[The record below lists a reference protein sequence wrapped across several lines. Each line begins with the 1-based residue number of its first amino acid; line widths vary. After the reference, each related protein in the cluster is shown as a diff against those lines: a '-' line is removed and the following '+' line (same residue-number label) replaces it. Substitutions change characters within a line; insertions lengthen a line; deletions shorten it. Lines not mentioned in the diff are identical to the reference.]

1 MIRLIPCLLA
11 VFVLG
16 DALYAGGDEVDSRRV
31 MVVRKMEAD
40 AHGDRELKLKE
51 IRKRLEKVNREL
63 AELRTMMHG
72 ARSELHVSP
81 HMGKKQQRVRLV
93 APHIEGDL
101 RTLHVEVEGCREC
114 EGECKCGRKKPHV
127 RFERRVL
134 ATRSDQDGVF
144 VLRETDEHKPAK
156 KAKKAKRAVMMGG
169 MMPLGGPDNPRA
181 KLKELYAKQKHY
193 AAAAKKAIEKGD
205 YEAAAKHA
213 HLAAT
218 TGKAIEA
225 AKKVMAARAAAA
237 RRHGPGP
244 GGPSFGVGGPHPMEA
259 RMKKIEQRL
268 DRIEAVLKRLV
279 ADKKRAR

>member
-11 VFVLG
+11 VFVMG
-16 DALYAGGDEVDSRRV
+16 DALYAGGDETDERRV
-31 MVVRKMEAD
+31 MVVRKMEAGS
-40 AHGDRELKLKE
+40 HGDREVKLKE

-63 AELRTMMHG
+63 AELRAMMHDKG
-72 ARSELHVSP
+72 HVLHVTP
-81 HMGKKQQRVRLV
+81 RVGKDPRRLRQ
-93 APHIEGDL
+93 AMPRLEG
-101 RTLHVEVEGCREC
+101 RRVEVELDVCREC
-114 EGECKCGRKKPHV
+114 DGECQCGEKKRHV
-127 RFERRVL
+127 RIERRVM

-144 VLRETDEHKPAK
+144 VLREAGEKKHAK
-156 KAKKAKRAVMMGG
+156 YKKKKGAVMFGG
-169 MMPLGGPDNPRA
+169 MVPPGGPDIPAA
-181 KLKELYAKQKHY
+181 KLKELCAKQKHY
-193 AAAAKKAIEKGD
+193 AAAARKAIEKGD
-205 YEAAAKHA
+205 YESAAKHA
-213 HLAAT
+213 HLAAK

-259 RMKKIEQRL
+259 RMKKIEKRL